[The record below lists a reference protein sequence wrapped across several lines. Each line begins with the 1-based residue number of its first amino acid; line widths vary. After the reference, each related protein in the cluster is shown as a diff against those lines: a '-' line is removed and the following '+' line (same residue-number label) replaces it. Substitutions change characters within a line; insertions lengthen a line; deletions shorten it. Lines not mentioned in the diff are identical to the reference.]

1 MAVRILVVIAVILAA
16 FSVQEYS
23 QIRGLRRDLETAQT
37 RAAANARAVVADW
50 LGAQIADTDH
60 AMEWLHNYYKSED
73 GLQRPA
79 GLWIDGHPDYTG
91 ISTWILG
98 MYLGNRLR
106 GQTEAQARQ
115 AVESAIRQ
123 SDEWRTK
130 HKGQR

>member
-1 MAVRILVVIAVILAA
+1 MQRATCRASVRERTVIGYFTTSLPCNSRFTDAA
-16 FSVQEYS
+16 DRCVRQRN
-23 QIRGLRRDLETAQT
+23 IPD
-37 RAAANARAVVADW
+37 VADW
-50 LGAQIADTDH
+50 LGAQIEDNDH
-60 AMEWLHNYYKSED
+60 AMEWLHNFYKAED

-115 AVESAIRQ
+115 AVENAIRQ

-130 HKGQR
+130 HGG